1 MDTEFL
7 DIKDIRLHIGKLL
20 LLLTANVRIEE
31 KQLLHTIAQPNS
43 KVNKF
48 QMKIHY

>member
-20 LLLTANVRIEE
+20 LLLTANVRIKE
-31 KQLLHTIAQPNS
+31 KITIGYYSTTEFKS
-43 KVNKF
+43 K
-48 QMKIHY
+48 